1 MKNNL
6 FRYRMLL
13 LSVVIA
19 LNFLPSPTLAKEH
32 FSGTEKTTFYGKH
45 PVNPLDPSEKVNPV
59 NTPSQ
64 KRDPEI
70 SNRRIP
76 LIKKHIKPD
85 NLQKLPIQKK
95 DKSFLKKKKFNSKF
109 SFVPLNKE
117 TIPTYIMNSSSGFP
131 PSSIPSTNFGQVL
144 SAISGTLIFGI
155 KKNPVIKNSMNESI

>member
-6 FRYRMLL
+6 FSYSILL

-19 LNFLPSPTLAKEH
+19 LNFLPTPTLAKEH
-32 FSGTEKTTFYGKH
+32 FSRTEKITFYGRH

-59 NTPSQ
+59 NIPSQ

-85 NLQKLPIQKK
+85 NLQKIPVQKK
-95 DKSFLKKKKFNSKF
+95 GKSFLKKKKFNSKF
-109 SFVPLNKE
+109 SSEPLNKE
-117 TIPTYIMNSSSGFP
+117 TIPNYVMNSSSGFP
-131 PSSIPSTNFGQVL
+131 PSNIPSTNFGQVL

-155 KKNPVIKNSMNESI
+155 KKNPIIK